1 MLGVDGA
8 NKLKLIFPV
17 VYLKMYFIFQI
28 IYIFLKHEIRRIF
41 LFFKFFFSK
50 SFFLLKGTKTYNFDY
65 YDNLIHSNA
74 SNGKILITTFV
85 NVYDY
90 LKYEY
95 LIGIQLSKI
104 KKENIIIL
112 LSNKDINSLDFFKK
126 LGVSKFIYFN
136 DGNFLSRTF
145 NLIKSYKILKNINCI
160 EDFINFTYQDL
171 PVGKMIYTHHCRFS
185 GIPTS
190 SFIRPEY
197 FILLSNILIYKKQF
211 EKIVNKYNI
220 SNIIESEPQFIP
232 GSVITA
238 VALKKNIYVLSRV
251 GGNNKISVRRIN
263 QISLFYENR
272 WKFNKKIF
280 EEIKLKAKDYA
291 IEKGKK
297 IITNRFLEIDNVDKE
312 IDQESVMLDSSKKIS
327 LINDY
332 DKNKI
337 CKMFNCEYQK
347 PIGIILANDLTDG
360 LFPGKWGVYRD
371 NYIWLKKTIQ
381 EASYN
386 KEMNWLVKPHPNEI
400 KNKVTLTTRNLF
412 KHKKY
417 DKNIVLFPK
426 NYSIKNLPKIVDL
439 VVSNHGSAGYEYPA
453 LGIPAITS
461 GETIYSDLN
470 ISYEAKNEINYF
482 KYLKNAHEIKKLKSS
497 TIENALIFIF
507 IYSIFTKIDYKF
519 VNPDYLAKNES
530 ETFWQDLKSINDNL
544 KTDLDDLDD
553 VFLKSFEYQISNNL
567 KHTFDINLSKK
578 LNLDL

>member
-337 CKMFNCEYQK
+337 CKMFNWEYQK